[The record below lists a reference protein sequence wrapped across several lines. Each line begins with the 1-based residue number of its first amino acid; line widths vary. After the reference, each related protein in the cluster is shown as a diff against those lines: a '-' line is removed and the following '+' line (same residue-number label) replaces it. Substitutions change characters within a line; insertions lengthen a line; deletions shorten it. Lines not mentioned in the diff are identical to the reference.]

1 MKVCILSDSHD
12 HRDLLVRA
20 AFDAREAGA
29 KAVLHCGDIVAP
41 STLKTLVQVGLPVHA
56 VEGNNVGDTL
66 NLCLLSAQTGG
77 LITFHG
83 RDARLTF
90 AGRRIFL
97 VHFPHY
103 AYGIACTGEWD
114 LVCCGH
120 DHRFETRRVR
130 TVAGGETVLLNP
142 GTVGG
147 VGAEATYVLADLSSM
162 DFVRRSV
169 PGRDAPA

>member
-12 HRDLLVRA
+12 HRDLLVSA
-20 AFDAREAGA
+20 ALDARAHGA
-29 KAVLHCGDIVAP
+29 EAVLHCGDVVAP

-56 VEGNNVGDTL
+56 VEGNNAGDTM
-66 NLCLLSAQTGG
+66 NLCLLSAQTHG

-83 RDARLTF
+83 RDAQLVF

-103 AYGIACTGEWD
+103 AYGMACTGEWD

-120 DHRFETRRVR
+120 DHRFEARRVR
-130 TVAGGETVLLNP
+130 TVKGGEAVLLNP
-142 GTVGG
+142 GTVAGI
-147 VGAEATYVLADLSSM
+147 GAPPTYVLGDLLSM
-162 DFVRRSV
+162 DFACRPV
-169 PGRDAPA
+169 PRPGAPA

>member
-20 AFDAREAGA
+20 ALDARAQGA
-29 KAVLHCGDIVAP
+29 KVVLHCGDIVAP

-56 VEGNNVGDTL
+56 VEGNNAGDTL
-66 NLCLLSAQTGG
+66 NLCLLNEQTGG
-77 LITFHG
+77 LVTFHG

-103 AYGIACTGEWD
+103 AYGMACTGEWD

-130 TVAGGETVLLNP
+130 TAAGGEAVLLNP

-147 VGAEATYVLADLSSM
+147 VGAEATYVLGDLSSM

-169 PGRDAPA
+169 PQSDAPA